1 MAKFTFLLPE
11 IRRPNWVRNANA
23 APWLAVGAVCLG
35 AFMGQLDA
43 SIVTLAFPAL
53 MEDFSAPL
61 SAVQWVS
68 LSYLV
73 VLAVALVPVG
83 RLSDIHGRKRLYVNG
98 FALFALAS
106 VICALS
112 PTIYILIAARA
123 LQALG
128 AAFYQANSVAIV
140 TKVAPKNKL
149 TVALGIQAAAQ
160 AMGLALGPTIGGYM
174 VEAWGWESVFWI
186 NVPVGII
193 GIFTASLFVPRTR
206 ERRQQ
211 SEGDALG
218 TILLGVTLVAFLAV
232 LSSVSGLNLPWWLL
246 AVLLLVT
253 VASGGGFIA
262 RERAAR
268 DPLIPPALVK
278 KKSVSWGL
286 ATAALG
292 YFILFSPL
300 VAYPPRFSEWQV
312 STGNGGLYLAALPCG
327 FALFA
332 ITANFVA
339 MPLRVRMLT
348 GSGLVALGAV
358 LAIPALPYPGWTSA
372 ALVII
377 GAGLGT
383 LIPANNAAVMQSTP
397 PLFSSVVGGMLNL
410 GRSVGTSLGVAATTL
425 CLYFWG
431 SAPAVQIMLIVAA
444 ALAAAGSWMST
455 STPPQNT

>member
-11 IRRPNWVRNANA
+11 VRRPQWVRNASA

-43 SIVTLAFPAL
+43 SIVTLAFPTL
-53 MEDFSAPL
+53 MTEFSAPL

-98 FALFALAS
+98 FALFAIAS
-106 VICALS
+106 VLCAVS
-112 PTIYILIAARA
+112 PTIEFLVAARA

-140 TKVAPKNKL
+140 TKAAPRNKL

-160 AMGLALGPTIGGYM
+160 ALGLALGPTIGGYM
-174 VEAWGWESVFWI
+174 VQAWGWESVFWI
-186 NVPVGII
+186 NVPIGII

-206 ERRQQ
+206 EHRQKAA
-211 SEGDALG
+211 GDALG
-218 TILLGVTLVAFLAV
+218 TILLGITLVAFLAV
-232 LSSVSGLNLPWWLL
+232 LSSVSGLDIPWWLL
-246 AVLLLVT
+246 AILLLIT
-253 VASGGGFIA
+253 VLSGTGLVF
-262 RERAAR
+262 RERAAK
-268 DPLIPPALVK
+268 DPLIPPALLG

-286 ATAALG
+286 LTAALG

-300 VAYPPRFSEWQV
+300 VAYPPRFPEWGV
-312 STGNGGLYLAALPCG
+312 STGSGGLYLAALPFG

-332 ITANFVA
+332 VSANFIA
-339 MPLRVRMLT
+339 MPARIRMLL
-348 GSGLVALGAV
+348 GSGVVAVGAL
-358 LAIPALPYPGWTSA
+358 LAIPALPYPGWTA
-372 ALVII
+372 ATLVVI

-383 LIPANNAAVMQSTP
+383 LIPANNASVMQSTP

-431 SAPAVQIMLIVAA
+431 SAPAVQIMLVVSA
-444 ALAAAGSWMST
+444 ALAAVGSWVST
-455 STPPQNT
+455 STPPPEH